1 MNQRPHQ
8 RPQMMHPQ
16 RPRIS
21 PQLSMYSPQQHLLS
35 SPRAFTPRMTR
46 TKTRTRPI
54 RGLDGASRGALLQN
68 SYPGQSNIQAA
79 GFNQLPNYASGQNF
93 FIYSLFILLK
103 SLLTFNVLSC
113 WPCYI
118 SESGILHI

>member
-8 RPQMMHPQ
+8 RPLMMHPQ

-21 PQLSMYSPQQHLLS
+21 PQRPMYSPQQHLLS

-46 TKTRTRPI
+46 TKTRTRSI
-54 RGLDGASRGALLQN
+54 RGLEGTSRGALLQN

-79 GFNQLPNYASGQNF
+79 GLNQLPSYASGQIF
-93 FIYSLFILLK
+93 FIYSFFILL
-103 SLLTFNVLSC
+103 
-113 WPCYI
+113 
-118 SESGILHI
+118 